1 MNRLKTHGKVH
12 VAGRLH
18 CICTPRQAQRVL
30 VACWWLL
37 PLGARLHPTT
47 PTVGGTWDPPSLTPV
62 QGPSLSLPHH
72 TSSRSILGHCV
83 PCPFPSHSNATCL
96 TNPPFIP
103 IPTTTT
109 AFPALHSDN
118 RLSFSL
124 QQHQHKHK
132 QTNIKSFAFL
142 IFLIVALQPFHLSI
156 DSILHLTNIARAL
169 TSSVKK
175 LPAVPT
181 FAPGR
186 VVYPSRNRTTRQP
199 PLRLSPCAPNNNN
212 SRCDHISYLYYSNPN
227 NRNSL
232 PCFFRPRC
240 LAMRRTQPTLDCNLL
255 FSRLLPALRLSRR
268 THLSPTS

>member
-1 MNRLKTHGKVH
+1 M
-12 VAGRLH
+12 
-18 CICTPRQAQRVL
+18 VL

-62 QGPSLSLPHH
+62 QGLSRSLPHH

-132 QTNIKSFAFL
+132 QTNTKSFAFL
-142 IFLIVALQPFHLSI
+142 IFLIVASQPPHLS
-156 DSILHLTNIARAL
+156 STRSSPTHLARAL
-169 TSSVKK
+169 TSIVKK
-175 LPAVPT
+175 LPAILLRLAASSIPVAIAPHANHR
-181 FAPGR
+181 FALRPLHQK
-186 VVYPSRNRTTRQP
+186 TTRV
-199 PLRLSPCAPNNNN
+199 AA
-212 SRCDHISYLYYSNPN
+212 IT
-227 NRNSL
+227 
-232 PCFFRPRC
+232 FRI
-240 LAMRRTQPTLDCNLL
+240 
-255 FSRLLPALRLSRR
+255 FII
-268 THLSPTS
+268 